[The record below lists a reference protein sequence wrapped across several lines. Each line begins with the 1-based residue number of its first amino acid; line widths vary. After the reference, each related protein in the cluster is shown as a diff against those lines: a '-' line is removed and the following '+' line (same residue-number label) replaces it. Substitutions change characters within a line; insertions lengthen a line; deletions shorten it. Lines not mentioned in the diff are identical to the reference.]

1 MVKNIDNVT
10 DALLDIPVTDIP
22 TGNYRVR
29 IQSKKKRAVTQS
41 VIIAH

>member
-1 MVKNIDNVT
+1 MVKKIDNVT
-10 DALLDIPVTDIP
+10 EALLDMSVTDIP

-29 IQSKKKRAVTQS
+29 IQSKKRRAVTQS